1 MTCLNSWEYLDT
13 LLDILSREGSTVTV
27 PISGNSMCPFL
38 HPGELVFLS
47 LPEKKLEVGDVVLFN
62 RPNGDYILHRIVS
75 IRKDGIYM
83 TLGDN
88 QTLPEPVPPQA
99 IRAVTYC
106 VRRQKRLVKKGSL
119 EWWFFAHP
127 WRLWAGLRRFRK

>member
-1 MTCLNSWEYLDT
+1 MTTLDTQEYLDAALA
-13 LLDILSREGSTVTV
+13 LLAEGHGQAEV
-27 PISGNSMCPFL
+27 PVSGNSMCPFL

-47 LPEKKLEVGDVVLFN
+47 LPEKPLEVGDVVLFT

-83 TLGDN
+83 TMGDN

-106 VRRQKRLVKKGSL
+106 VRRQERLVKKGSL